1 VRALGGSPFELD
13 PETHDHVLAY
23 TSHLPQ
29 LTASALMHV
38 VGEAVGENGLQ
49 LSGGG
54 LADTTRV
61 AASPARIWSDICA
74 TNADQILPALDRLIA
89 TLEEMRT
96 HLTDGGVDPLFES
109 ARRWRGRIR
118 S

>member
-1 VRALGGSPFELD
+1 
-13 PETHDHVLAY
+13 
-23 TSHLPQ
+23 
-29 LTASALMHV
+29 MHV
-38 VGEAVGENGLQ
+38 VGEVVGENGLQ

-89 TLEEMRT
+89 TLQEMRT

-109 ARRWRGRIR
+109 ARRWRTRIR

>member
-1 VRALGGSPFELD
+1 VANVPVGRRRLLILLVITALVLLTFDQRGNRVIDGARTGFIGVTSPLRS
-13 PETHDHVLAY
+13 LA
-23 TSHLPQ
+23 
-29 LTASALMHV
+29 
-38 VGEAVGENGLQ
+38 
-49 LSGGG
+49 
-54 LADTTRV
+54 RV